1 MKKSKSKP
9 EQIPIEAVNVRVEDN
24 IHPHF
29 DSEEIDSHDNTTSA
43 GKSRRK
49 SPIELRRY
57 AKQIWLAGLGAFS
70 RSESAE
76 GSDKGLF
83 DSLVKVGE
91 ELESKTYDSAEQISG
106 KVNDAKERA
115 LGYVNDA
122 VDRVEKLLDH
132 PLTLISNHQAD
143 IKGIGDHDDRINS
156 ILQRLDQIEHT
167 QQQLLNILTQSEQS
181 PKLSKK

>member
-1 MKKSKSKP
+1 MKKSKT
-9 EQIPIEAVNVRVEDN
+9 EQANIEAVNVRVEDN

-29 DSEEIDSHDNTTSA
+29 DSEEIDNLDNNNLA

-70 RSESAE
+70 RSESSD

-91 ELESKTYDSAEQISG
+91 ELESKTHDIAGQTSG
-106 KVNDAKERA
+106 KVSDAKERA

-122 VDRVEKLLDH
+122 VDRVERLLDQ
-132 PLTLISNHQAD
+132 PLTLISNHQSIA
-143 IKGIGDHDDRINS
+143 KSVTETDDRID
-156 ILQRLDQIEHT
+156 IIMQRLDQIEQT
-167 QQQLLNILTQSEQS
+167 QQQLLNLLTQAEQT
-181 PKLSKK
+181 PKSSKK